1 MLFPFQCAVP
11 EDHPMVPYL
20 REAQVF
26 SKAFPSDSSPVLSF
40 PLFKMFFPCPFPFHC
55 AVLAEDYPQPN
66 KNNIPRAAVACG
78 GACLVD
84 GEHVAL
90 DTETSQ
96 QELSELRL
104 GGAEGEDGH
113 DVRGTDARELS
124 EARRA
129 VRGLTSLTQ
138 TQE

>member
-1 MLFPFQCAVP
+1 MRFP
-11 EDHPMVPYL
+11 
-20 REAQVF
+20 
-26 SKAFPSDSSPVLSF
+26 
-40 PLFKMFFPCPFPFHC
+40 PLFTVQYLQTTHK
-55 AVLAEDYPQPN
+55 N

-124 EARRA
+124 EAAQA
-129 VRGLTSLTQ
+129 VRGLTPLTQ
-138 TQE
+138 KQE